1 MGNKYLSILDEILVS
16 MKRESIYSR
25 YQPSVKPGSYGE
37 DPSYW
42 FIFKSEQML
51 INPKSSLK
59 IPFHSDLREINLVP
73 QMKHYMGT
81 LDDHPCYVVEVPPE
95 TEQQDGMEFLD
106 LRSSYDVLDEDI
118 YLLAGRAV
126 QIMNWDK
133 NHRFCGKCGT
143 ETMTMEDENAKVCP
157 ECGFTSF
164 TRISPAVITAI
175 IKDDKIL
182 MAKHSYGLKNR
193 YVLIA
198 GFLEAGETL
207 EEAVKR
213 EVMEEVGLKVKDI
226 QYFGSQPWPFP
237 NSLMVGFTAK
247 YAGGEIE
254 VDGNEIVDAKWF
266 DPSEVSRFPSK
277 ISIASELVDW
287 FLDNYSKP

>member
-1 MGNKYLSILDEILVS
+1 

-25 YQPSVKPGSYGE
+25 YKPSVSLKSPSE
-37 DPSYW
+37 DQSYW
-42 FIFKSEQML
+42 FIFKSDNIL
-51 INPKSSLK
+51 INPQSHLN
-59 IPFHSDLREINLVP
+59 IPLHKDLDEINLDP
-73 QMKHYMGT
+73 GRKHYLGT
-81 LDDHPCYVVEVPPE
+81 LFDHPCYVVEVDNE
-95 TEQQDGMEFLD
+95 TEPEEGMEFLD
-106 LRSSYDVLDEDI
+106 LHSAYDILDEDI

-133 NHRFCGKCGT
+133 NHTFCGKCGT
-143 ETMTMEDENAKVCP
+143 ETITLENENAKVCP

-164 TRISPAVITAI
+164 TRISPAIITAI
-175 IKDDKIL
+175 IKDEKIL

-193 YVLIA
+193 YALIA

-213 EVMEEVGLKVKDI
+213 EVMEEVGLEVKDI

-237 NSLMVGFTAK
+237 NSLMIGFTVK
-247 YAGGEIE
+247 YAGGNIK

-266 DPSEVSRFPSK
+266 DASEVSRFPSK

-287 FLDNYSKP
+287 FLDKYSKQ

>member
-1 MGNKYLSILDEILVS
+1 

-25 YQPSVKPGSYGE
+25 YEPSVKPRSHSE
-37 DPSYW
+37 DKSYW
-42 FIFKSEQML
+42 FIFKAENML
-51 INPKSSLK
+51 ISPKSRLK
-59 IPFHSDLREINLVP
+59 IPFHNDLDEIGIVP
-73 QMKHYMGT
+73 LMKHYMGT
-81 LDDHPCYVVEVPPE
+81 LDDHPCYVVEVDPE
-95 TEQQDGMEFLD
+95 AEQYDGMEFMN
-106 LRSSYDVLDEDI
+106 LRATYDTLDEDI

-143 ETMTMEDENAKVCP
+143 ETRTLEDENAKVCP
-157 ECGFTSF
+157 ECGFTCF

-175 IKDDKIL
+175 IKNDKIL

-193 YVLIA
+193 YTLIA

-213 EVMEEVGLKVKDI
+213 EVMEEVGLEVKDLE
-226 QYFGSQPWPFP
+226 YFGSQPWPYP

-247 YAGGEIE
+247 YAGGEIK
-254 VDGNEIVDAKWF
+254 VDGEEIVDAKWF
-266 DPSEVSRFPSK
+266 DATEVSTFPSK

-287 FLDNYSKP
+287 FLENYSKN

>member
-1 MGNKYLSILDEILVS
+1 MNNYLSIFNEILVS

-25 YQPSVKPGSYGE
+25 YEPSVKPGSHDKDE
-37 DPSYW
+37 SYW
-42 FIFKSEQML
+42 FIFKSDNML
-51 INPKSSLK
+51 INHKSSLK
-59 IPFHSDLREINLVP
+59 IPFHNDLDEINLVP
-73 QMKHYMGT
+73 LRKHYMGT
-81 LDDHPCYVVEVPPE
+81 LNDHPVYVVEVDPE
-95 TEQQDGMEFLD
+95 TEPWDGMEFMD
-106 LRSSYDVLDEDI
+106 LHSSYDVLDEDI

-133 NHRFCGKCGT
+133 NHMFCGKCGT
-143 ETMTMEDENAKVCP
+143 ETISMEDENAKICP

-164 TRISPAVITAI
+164 TRISPAIITAI

-193 YVLIA
+193 YALVA

-213 EVMEEVGLKVKDI
+213 EVMEEVGLEVEDL

-237 NSLMVGFTAK
+237 NSLMIGFTAK
-247 YAGGEIE
+247 YAGGEIK

-266 DPSEVSRFPSK
+266 DASEVSRFPSK
-277 ISIASELVDW
+277 ISIASELVEW
-287 FLDNYSKP
+287 FLDNYSKQ

>member
-1 MGNKYLSILDEILVS
+1 MNNYLSILDETLLS
-16 MKRESIYSR
+16 MKRKSIYSR
-25 YQPSVKPGSYGE
+25 YEPSVNSGSRTDGQ
-37 DPSYW
+37 SYW
-42 FIFKSEQML
+42 FIFKSGNLL

-59 IPFHSDLREINLVP
+59 IPFQNDLDEINIVP
-73 QMKHYMGT
+73 LMKHYIGT
-81 LDDHPCYVVEVPPE
+81 LLDSPCYVVEVDPE
-95 TEQQDGMEFLD
+95 TEQQEGMEFLD
-106 LRSSYDVLDEDI
+106 LRETYDILDEDI

-143 ETMTMEDENAKVCP
+143 ETRTLENENAKVCP

-164 TRISPAVITAI
+164 TRISPAIITAI
-175 IKDDKIL
+175 IKDEKIL

-193 YVLIA
+193 YALIA

-213 EVMEEVGLKVKDI
+213 EVMEEVGLEVKDI

-237 NSLMVGFTAK
+237 NSLMIGFTVK
-247 YAGGEIE
+247 YAGGNIK

-266 DPSEVSRFPSK
+266 DASEVSRFPSK

-287 FLDNYSKP
+287 FLDKYSKQ

>member
-1 MGNKYLSILDEILVS
+1 MKNYLSIFDEILVF
-16 MKRESIYSR
+16 MKRESIYNR
-25 YQPSVKPGSYGE
+25 YEPSVKPGPN
-37 DPSYW
+37 DKDRAYW
-42 FIFKSEQML
+42 FIFKAENIL

-59 IPFHSDLREINLVP
+59 IPFHNDLDEINLVP
-73 QMKHYMGT
+73 LMKHYMGT
-81 LDDHPCYVVEVPPE
+81 LDYHPVYVVEVDAE
-95 TEQQDGMEFLD
+95 TEPWDGMEFMD
-106 LRSSYDVLDEDI
+106 LRSSYDILDEDI

-143 ETMTMEDENAKVCP
+143 ETMIMDDENAKICP

-175 IKDDKIL
+175 IKDNKIL

-193 YVLIA
+193 YALVA

-213 EVMEEVGLKVKDI
+213 EVMEEVGLEVDDI

-247 YAGGEIE
+247 YAGGEIK
-254 VDGNEIVDAKWF
+254 VDGEEIVDAKWF
-266 DPSEVSRFPSK
+266 DASEVSKFPSK

-287 FLDNYSKP
+287 FLENYS